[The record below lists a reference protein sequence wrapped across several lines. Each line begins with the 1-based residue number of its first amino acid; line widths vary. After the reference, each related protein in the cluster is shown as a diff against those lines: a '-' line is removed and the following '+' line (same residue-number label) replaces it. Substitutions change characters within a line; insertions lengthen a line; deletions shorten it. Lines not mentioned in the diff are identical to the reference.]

1 MLAGVVVIQQH
12 QLNKAFKT
20 WDGCGG
26 GGGGGG
32 GGWGWERLIFSWK
45 FDYHELKS
53 IFYFL

>member
-32 GGWGWERLIFSWK
+32 GGVEAGS
-45 FDYHELKS
+45 D
-53 IFYFL
+53 